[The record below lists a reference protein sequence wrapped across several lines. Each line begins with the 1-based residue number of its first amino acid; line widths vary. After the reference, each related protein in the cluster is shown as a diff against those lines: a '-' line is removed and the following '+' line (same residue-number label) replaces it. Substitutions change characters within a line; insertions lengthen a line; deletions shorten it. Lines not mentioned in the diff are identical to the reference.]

1 MTMMKVE
8 NMALTYTGSW
18 TVRQAGR
25 ASLGSRHDSCDAAVT
40 PAAAFWQGCF
50 GTMRLYASTGPSLG
64 IAEVWIDGELL
75 SSIDLYDPDDGNE
88 ACVFSGEL
96 APGFHS
102 VEIRKSGRKHPLS
115 TAYSI
120 TIDYLTADFAR
131 PERSMFRQI
140 VCIGDSITFGANV
153 EDRPKQLF
161 GRKLQEML
169 YSPVSI
175 HGLSGASISRI
186 AGVLD
191 AVAAPRN
198 PDLIL
203 WLAGMND
210 RDPREPLLQGIG
222 RLRTLMPQTQLIMS
236 NIPYNTHYTEEQNEA
251 KAFGVLQ
258 VCRQLGVPCA
268 DLYAATRGQRS
279 LHLPEDTVHPN
290 ADGHMLIAAL
300 FYKEIMKLEP
310 PGH

>member
-1 MTMMKVE
+1 MTIMKVE

-18 TVRQAGR
+18 TVRQVDR
-25 ASLGSRHDSCDAAVT
+25 ASLGSLHESCNEADT
-40 PAAAFWQGCF
+40 HAAAFWEGCF
-50 GTMRLYASTGPSLG
+50 GAMRLFASTGPSLG
-64 IAEVWIDGELL
+64 IAEVWIDGELR
-75 SSIDLYDPDDGNE
+75 SSIDLYAPDDGNE
-88 ACVFSGEL
+88 ACVFSMEL
-96 APGFHS
+96 APGFHT

-115 TAYSI
+115 SAYSI
-120 TIDYLTADFAR
+120 TIDHLTAALAR
-131 PERSMFRQI
+131 PERAVFRQI

-153 EDRPKQLF
+153 EDRPRQLF
-161 GRKLQEML
+161 GRKLQAML
-169 YSPVSI
+169 SAPVSI

-186 AGVLD
+186 ASVLD
-191 AVAAPRN
+191 AVAAPRE

-222 RLRTLMPQTQLIMS
+222 RLRALMPRTKLIMS
-236 NIPYNTHYTEEQNEA
+236 NIPYNTHYTEVQNET

-258 VCRQLGVPCA
+258 VCRQLGIPCA

-290 ADGHMLIAAL
+290 ADGHTLIAAL
-300 FYKEIMKLEP
+300 FYKEIMKLEQP
-310 PGH
+310 